1 MKAEMTPRERVLAT
15 LNHQEPDRVPLDLGQ
30 AGGDGITAVAYRNLI
45 RHLGLPERQIG
56 IKQRFTQEALV
67 DEDVLRRFRIDF
79 RFVRPGAPDGWT
91 DVPVGE
97 NSYQDEWGVIRTM
110 PPGSYYYDLTGSP
123 MAEDGTL
130 SAVEHH
136 RWPDPED
143 PGRYRGLRERARY
156 LHEET
161 DYAVVANLNCSFF
174 LRCFELRGWSNFYMD
189 LAANTEFAEAL
200 MDRYLDIRLRMAELA
215 LEQMGGYIDVVM
227 VSSDDLGMIDRPL
240 ISPTMY
246 WEFVKPRQKRTFDF
260 FRERTDAKL
269 LYHCDGAIHSLIPD
283 FIELGVDAL
292 NPIQL
297 NAAGMGDTKA
307 LKTEFGDKLTF
318 WGAID
323 THHVLPGGT
332 PEDVRAEVKQRISD
346 LAPGGGYVVCSVHN
360 MQPEVPPENVV
371 AMFDAAY
378 ELGHY
383 PLTLSWDDRPKSA
396 Y

>member
-30 AGGDGITAVAYRNLI
+30 AAGDGITTVAYRNLV
-45 RHLGLPERQIG
+45 RYLGLPERQIAV
-56 IKQRFTQEALV
+56 KHTSAQEALV

-79 RFVRPGAPDGWT
+79 RFVEPGDPDRWT
-91 DVPVGE
+91 DIPVGDD
-97 NSYQDEWGVIRTM
+97 SYQDEWGVVRTM
-110 PPGSYYYDLTGSP
+110 PPGGYYYDLTGSP
-123 MAEDGTL
+123 MAEDGTM
-130 SAVEHH
+130 SAIANH

-161 DYAVVANLNCSFF
+161 DYSVVANLNCSFF

-200 MDRYLDIRLRMAELA
+200 MDRYLDIRLRIAELA
-215 LEQMGGYIDVVM
+215 MEQIGEYIDVVM
-227 VSSDDLGMIDRPL
+227 VTSDDLGMIDRPL
-240 ISPTMY
+240 ISPPMY
-246 WEFVKPRQKRTFDF
+246 RELIKPRQKRTFDF
-260 FRERTDAKL
+260 FKQRTDAKL
-269 LYHCDGAIHSLIPD
+269 LYHNDGAIYPFIPD

-297 NAAGMGDTKA
+297 NAVGMGDTKK
-307 LKTEFGDKLTF
+307 LKAEFGDKLTF

-323 THHVLPGGT
+323 TQHVLPKGS
-332 PEDVRAEVKQRISD
+332 PEEVRAEVKQRIID

-360 MQPEVPPENVV
+360 IQPDVPPENVV

-378 ELGHY
+378 ELGRY
-383 PLTLSWDDRPKSA
+383 PITLE
-396 Y
+396 